1 MSSVDLRGSAS
12 FVEDQD
18 KQCRRWENDY
28 KRWIGIHWTIAM
40 LGIVCSGLAAVS
52 GIESLIPIRPP
63 LLSAVGSMFT
73 LALALLKGQV
83 TASGFEKAFRRL
95 RLGIVEYNSGIES
108 DEAKARAK
116 LLQARLE
123 AESHLSVSNA

>member
-1 MSSVDLRGSAS
+1 LPYVP
-12 FVEDQD
+12 
-18 KQCRRWENDY
+18 DY
-28 KRWIGIHWTIAM
+28 KRWIGIHWTIA
-40 LGIVCSGLAAVS
+40 LFGIFFSVLAAAP
-52 GIESLIPIRPP
+52 GIQSLTPVRPN
-63 LLSAVGSMFT
+63 LSALGAMCT

-108 DEAKARAK
+108 DDAKARAK

-123 AESHLSVSNA
+123 AESHLGVSNA